1 MLVKGPLGLHL
12 DLRPDYNSRS
22 QLQNALHT
30 ALLQAV
36 QKDGLER
43 AKQIVSK
50 ACPALPLT
58 AETPE
63 QLADALLQGLPRA
76 HEVFKPVFVDRKTEP
91 AHERNTLEELVASLT
106 SYGGR
111 K

>member
-22 QLQNALHT
+22 QLQNALRN

-36 QKDGLER
+36 RKEGMER
-43 AKQIVSK
+43 AKEIVRK
-50 ACPALPLT
+50 ASPALPVQG
-58 AETPE
+58 ETPE
-63 QLADALLQGLPRA
+63 QLAETLLQGLPRA
-76 HEVFKPVFVDRKTEP
+76 HEIFKPVMVDRKTEP
-91 AHERNTLEELVASLT
+91 AHDQNTLEELVTALT

>member
-22 QLQNALHT
+22 QLQNALRN

-36 QKDGLER
+36 QKEGMER
-43 AKQIVSK
+43 AKQIIRK

-58 AETPE
+58 VETPE
-63 QLADALLQGLPRA
+63 QLADALLHGLPRV
-76 HEVFKPVFVDRKTEP
+76 HEVFKPVMVGRKTEP
-91 AHERNTLEELVASLT
+91 AHERNTLEEIVTSLT